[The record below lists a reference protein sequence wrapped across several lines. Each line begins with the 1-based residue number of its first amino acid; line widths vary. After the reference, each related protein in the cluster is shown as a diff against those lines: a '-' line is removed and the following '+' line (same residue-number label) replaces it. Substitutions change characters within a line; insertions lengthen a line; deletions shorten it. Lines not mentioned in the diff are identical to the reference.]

1 MPPRRAHAWAKLPD
15 EKLLDLRLRDLGLR
29 LEDAPELAE
38 RVETVLEEL
47 REKGLRFR
55 PHFWLGSEWFSPVGV
70 PGVAIPFY
78 LAHARLRRLER
89 SIMLEVEG
97 GTKRSCLRILRHEVG
112 HAIQT
117 AFALHRRASWRRA
130 FGEHGKAYPDSYRPR
145 PYSKRY
151 VLHIDNWYAQSHP
164 DEDFAETFAVWLTP
178 GSQWRKRYRGWP
190 ALRKLEAVDAMMADI
205 AEKTPTA
212 RSRRRVDPVDG
223 DGTTLRALY
232 EEKRRR
238 YAFGEP
244 DVYDADL
251 RKLFRGDPQ
260 DRSLET
266 ATRFLTRRRGE
277 LARLVGRWTGQH
289 PYTVDQVLQ
298 IGIARCK
305 EMGLR
310 APAGV
315 EDEALLREAT
325 ALLTVQTLTFLQQ
338 GGRRV
343 YL

>member
-1 MPPRRAHAWAKLPD
+1 MPPRRTHTWARLPD
-15 EKLLDLRLRDLGLR
+15 EKLLDLRLRDLDLR
-29 LEDAPELAE
+29 LEDAPELTE
-38 RVETVLEEL
+38 RVETVLGEL
-47 REKGLRFR
+47 EEKGLRFE

-70 PGVAIPFY
+70 PGVALPFY
-78 LAHARLRRLER
+78 LAHPRLRRLER

-97 GTKRSCLRILRHEVG
+97 GTKRSCLRILRHEIG

-117 AFALHRRASWRRA
+117 AYTLHRRAAWKRA
-130 FGEHGKAYPDSYRPR
+130 FGDHRKEYPDSYRPR
-145 PYSKRY
+145 PYSRRY

-190 ALRKLEAVDAMMADI
+190 AMKKLEAVDSMMEDVAQ
-205 AEKTPTA
+205 KRPSV
-212 RSRRRVDPVDG
+212 RSRRRVDPIDRET
-223 DGTTLRALY
+223 TTLRELY

-260 DRSLET
+260 DTSLIT
-266 ATRFLTRRRGE
+266 AAQFLTRRRGE

-289 PYTVDQVLQ
+289 SYTVDQVLQ
-298 IGIARCK
+298 IGVARCK
-305 EMGLR
+305 ELGLR
-310 APAGV
+310 VPEGA
-315 EDEALLREAT
+315 DEESLTRDT
-325 ALLTVQTLTFLQQ
+325 VALLTVQTLTFLQQ